1 MGVDLQGFAK
11 EAEHC
16 SIDGA
21 ADARARKHEVVQA
34 AVDSG
39 LGKSGMAE
47 ATSARRDGINIQHQV
62 AA

>member
-47 ATSARRDGINIQHQV
+47 ATSARRDGINI
-62 AA
+62 